1 MLEINQND
9 SFILAESIFLQKI
22 SELEKYWVFNIDT
35 GEHYSVNETSHW
47 ILEQIAENSPAKNIL
62 KDFLGNFDVEGK
74 AGTRDFNDIIK
85 NFLDEGI
92 IERRER

>member
-47 ILEQIAENSPAKNIL
+47 IYVRK
-62 KDFLGNFDVEGK
+62 
-74 AGTRDFNDIIK
+74 
-85 NFLDEGI
+85 
-92 IERRER
+92 